1 MIIVPLTF
9 CLLGDSANTELMEVA
24 EALKNADA
32 TPDHIIKTLTT
43 PSARTGVSYFIAQG
57 PFKIQ
62 VVYKQTDF
70 RVIALGLVPL
80 INEFPGGSF

>member
-1 MIIVPLTF
+1 
-9 CLLGDSANTELMEVA
+9 MEVP

-43 PSARTGVSYFIAQG
+43 PSSRTGVSYFIALG

-80 INEFPGGSF
+80 INAIPGVYF